1 MLCESMLAKLSSS
14 ILWKLSFNETY
25 LLSTFLESF
34 QLDTSQVFN
43 YKKILFKKALL
54 EYQFTTIIVIM
65 TKMMY

>member
-1 MLCESMLAKLSSS
+1 MLAKLFSS
-14 ILWKLSFNETY
+14 ILWKLSFNEAY
-25 LLSTFLESF
+25 LLSIFLEDF
-34 QLDTSQVFN
+34 QLEPSEVFN